1 MSSEEL
7 NFQEW
12 ALTVNQKLTFALLSI
27 KEHKEITEADYDL
40 LKFFHRQYY
49 LGEIPLFK
57 SKMDL
62 PVENVSQTILF
73 GQKTTTEADL
83 FTQENG
89 T

>member
-27 KEHKEITEADYDL
+27 KEHKDITEADYDL

-57 SKMDL
+57 SKLDL
-62 PVENVSQTILF
+62 PVENVSQTVLF
-73 GQKTTTEADL
+73 GQQTTTEADL
-83 FTQENG
+83 FTPE
-89 T
+89 TI

>member
-27 KEHKEITEADYDL
+27 KEHKDITEADYDL

-73 GQKTTTEADL
+73 GQQSTTEADL
-83 FTQENG
+83 FTQE
-89 T
+89 TI